1 MKPRTT
7 DLLLAGATVVLAVFA
22 LAFSR
27 PPEGEAF
34 AGTDGMARD
43 AIVEVAPGY
52 EPWFAPLWEP
62 PSGEIESLIFG
73 LQAAAGAGMLC
84 YALGYWRGR
93 RDRSGRA

>member
-1 MKPRTT
+1 MKLRTT
-7 DLLLAGATVVLAVFA
+7 NLLLAGATLALAVYA

-27 PPEGEAF
+27 PAEGETF
-34 AGTDGMARD
+34 AGTDRMARD
-43 AIVEVAPGY
+43 AIAEVAPGY
-52 EPWFAPLWEP
+52 KPWFASVWEP
-62 PSGEIESLIFG
+62 PSHEIESLIFG